1 MDITSVEDIFTD
13 SDETDDG
20 LKDDPKV
27 TKQDPP
33 APTTFRCSNC
43 GTQMPIKNRVLGNE
57 NISISCKKDIITDL
71 IQQSIKDKETDRLE
85 AYWDYGA
92 TPTQVFFNGSDVT
105 SSWWGV
111 FTSNDLRLNSLS
123 LKRNGKIKKLEI
135 QN

>member
-1 MDITSVEDIFTD
+1 
-13 SDETDDG
+13 
-20 LKDDPKV
+20 
-27 TKQDPP
+27 
-33 APTTFRCSNC
+33 
-43 GTQMPIKNRVLGNE
+43 MPIKNRVLGNE

-135 QN
+135 EN